1 MASEFRRFQNAFE
14 ANKTVMNC
22 STSLKFVPEKQLAK
36 PRFLQDLGRIKLEMI
51 QKVLSSIGHS
61 NDKKADF
68 APVDR
73 QAEDFISQFEA
84 SSHTEILEL
93 FPIKPCSSLGSNP
106 EVTENKVSLPFA
118 IGQIDPDS
126 RSVASKAPEQPSTT
140 QLTIF
145 YNGAMNVY
153 DVSAEKAQGIMNLAS
168 ANSSRNTTFTI
179 SSSKI
184 EQISKPLPSNPS
196 SNPVHE
202 NQPQTPPLGL
212 EIARKLSLQCFL
224 RKRKERYNRVAPY
237 TTMKPATL
245 PCKAEKE
252 SDDQIILSLASPS

>member
-22 STSLKFVPEKQLAK
+22 STSLKFVPDKQLAK
-36 PRFLQDLGRIKLEMI
+36 PRFLQGLGRIKPEMM

-61 NDKKADF
+61 DDKKADF
-68 APVDR
+68 ARVE
-73 QAEDFISQFEA
+73 AEDFNSQFEA
-84 SSHTEILEL
+84 SNHTEILEL

-106 EVTENKVSLPFA
+106 EVPENKVSLPFA

-126 RSVASKAPEQPSTT
+126 RSVASKVPEQPSTT

-184 EQISKPLPSNPS
+184 EQISKPLPSNPP
-196 SNPVHE
+196 SNPVRE

-224 RKRKERYNRVAPY
+224 RKRKERFNRVAPY
-237 TTMKPATL
+237 TTMNPATL

>member
-22 STSLKFVPEKQLAK
+22 STSLKFVPDKQLAK
-36 PRFLQDLGRIKLEMI
+36 PRFLQGLGRIKPEMM

-61 NDKKADF
+61 DDKKADF
-68 APVDR
+68 ARVE
-73 QAEDFISQFEA
+73 AEDFNSQFEA
-84 SSHTEILEL
+84 SNHTEILEL
-93 FPIKPCSSLGSNP
+93 FPIKPCSSLGSNL

-126 RSVASKAPEQPSTT
+126 RSVASKVPEQPSTT

-184 EQISKPLPSNPS
+184 DQISKPLPSNPP
-196 SNPVHE
+196 SNPVRE

-224 RKRKERYNRVAPY
+224 RKRKERFNRVAPY
-237 TTMKPATL
+237 TTMNPATL
-245 PCKAEKE
+245 TCKAEKE

>member
-22 STSLKFVPEKQLAK
+22 STTLKFVPEKQLAK
-36 PRFLQDLGRIKLEMI
+36 PRFLQGLGRIKPEMM

-61 NDKKADF
+61 DDKKADF
-68 APVDR
+68 ARVE
-73 QAEDFISQFEA
+73 AEDFNSQFEA
-84 SSHTEILEL
+84 SNHTEILEL

-126 RSVASKAPEQPSTT
+126 RSVASKVPEQPSTT

-184 EQISKPLPSNPS
+184 EQISEPLPSNPP
-196 SNPVHE
+196 SNPVRE

-224 RKRKERYNRVAPY
+224 RKRKERFNRVAPY
-237 TTMKPATL
+237 TTMNPATL
-245 PCKAEKE
+245 TCKAEKE